1 MAQEKI
7 PVQQKSI
14 LAPQAFSPA
23 TVRMPEKRPHILLID
38 DSLVDLRQLIELMTS
53 TKLRV
58 SVAFNGRDGLNKAEL
73 LQPDLILL
81 DVNMP
86 VMNGFATCRLLKTS
100 ERTRDT
106 PVIFLSAAND
116 VDRRIEGLELGAVDF
131 VSKPFNDV
139 EVLTR
144 IRIHLGLAT
153 AYRSRMQTC
162 SVQAAPGQAGQS
174 LQTEQTEKKDSLLVK
189 TAVEYL
195 RQHLAKPPSTR
206 ELASILCSNERRLN
220 SAFQAHFDQPVS
232 AWLREERLQQAAHFL
247 RTTQTPVANLSEYL
261 GFSTSSNFAKAFK
274 ERYQCSPREFRQSR
288 PVEPCDD
295 GQSDA

>member
-1 MAQEKI
+1 
-7 PVQQKSI
+7 
-14 LAPQAFSPA
+14 
-23 TVRMPEKRPHILLID
+23 MPDKRPHILLID
-38 DSLVDLRQLIELMTS
+38 DSLVELRQLIALMTS
-53 TKLRV
+53 RDLRV
-58 SVAFNGRDGLNKAEL
+58 SVAFNGRDGLHKAEL

-81 DVNMP
+81 DINMP

-100 ERTRDT
+100 ERSRDI

-116 VDRRIEGLELGAVDF
+116 ADRRIEGLELGAVDF
-131 VSKPFNDV
+131 VSKPFHDV

-144 IRIHLGLAT
+144 VRIHLELAT
-153 AYRSRMQTC
+153 AYRSRMQAGL
-162 SVQAAPGQAGQS
+162 VKDPPGQSGEAILAS
-174 LQTEQTEKKDSLLVK
+174 KKDGLLVK

-247 RTTQTPVANLSEYL
+247 QTTQTPVADLSEYL

-288 PVEPCDD
+288 PVEPGDPGDPTGQPD
-295 GQSDA
+295 G

>member
-1 MAQEKI
+1 
-7 PVQQKSI
+7 
-14 LAPQAFSPA
+14 
-23 TVRMPEKRPHILLID
+23 MPDKRPHILLID
-38 DSLVDLRQLIELMTS
+38 DSLVELRQLIALMTS
-53 TKLRV
+53 RDLRV
-58 SVAFNGRDGLNKAEL
+58 SVAFNGRDGLYKAEL

-81 DVNMP
+81 DINMP

-100 ERTRDT
+100 ERSRDI

-116 VDRRIEGLELGAVDF
+116 ADRRIEGLELGAVDF
-131 VSKPFNDV
+131 VSKPFHDV

-144 IRIHLGLAT
+144 VRIHLELAT
-153 AYRSRMQTC
+153 AYRSRMQAGL
-162 SVQAAPGQAGQS
+162 VKDPPGQSGEAILAS
-174 LQTEQTEKKDSLLVK
+174 KKDGLLVK

-247 RTTQTPVANLSEYL
+247 QTTQTPVADLSEYL

-288 PVEPCDD
+288 PVEPGDPGDPTGQPD
-295 GQSDA
+295 G